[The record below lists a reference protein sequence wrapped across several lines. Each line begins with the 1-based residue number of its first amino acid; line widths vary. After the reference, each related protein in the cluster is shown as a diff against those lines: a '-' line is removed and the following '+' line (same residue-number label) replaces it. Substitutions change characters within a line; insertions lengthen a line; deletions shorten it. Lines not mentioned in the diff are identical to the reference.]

1 MSRITIKDDENLSA
15 GAGVEGRQQK
25 KKSFDTD
32 FEGERGKKKKTQGF
46 GSLKFDT
53 QKNADIFESE
63 PR

>member
-1 MSRITIKDDENLSA
+1 MSRITIKDDESLSA

-25 KKSFDTD
+25 KSFDTD
-32 FEGERGKKKKTQGF
+32 IEGERGKKKKTQGF

>member
-15 GAGVEGRQQK
+15 GAGVEGRRQK
-25 KKSFDTD
+25 KKFDTD
-32 FEGERGKKKKTQGF
+32 IEGERGKKKKTQGF

>member
-1 MSRITIKDDENLSA
+1 MSRITIKDDDTLNTGS
-15 GAGVEGRQQK
+15 GVEGRQQK
-25 KKSFDTD
+25 KNFNTD
-32 FEGERGKKKKTQGF
+32 IEGERGKKKKNQGF